1 MNKQFMEKAPDK
13 VISNFKKN
21 LQESI
26 EKRGKIQKTIRD
38 LS

>member
-1 MNKQFMEKAPDK
+1 MEKAPDTI
-13 VISNFKKN
+13 ISNFKKN

-26 EKRGKIQKTIRD
+26 EKREKIQKTIRD